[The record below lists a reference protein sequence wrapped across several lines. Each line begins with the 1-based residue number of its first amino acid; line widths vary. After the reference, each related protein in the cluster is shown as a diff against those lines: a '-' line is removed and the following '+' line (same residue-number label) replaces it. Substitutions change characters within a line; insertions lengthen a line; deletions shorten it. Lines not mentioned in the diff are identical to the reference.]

1 MRSCCS
7 VGWTREVAV
16 DGERFCTILT
26 VCSVRRLVSPMPSER
41 VARRKRSALME
52 SCVRDGERAEA
63 VGEKAEEVRLRLGER
78 EDAEEDGG
86 WV

>member
-1 MRSCCS
+1 M
-7 VGWTREVAV
+7 
-16 DGERFCTILT
+16 
-26 VCSVRRLVSPMPSER
+26 PMPSER
-41 VARRKRSALME
+41 VARRKRNALME

>member
-1 MRSCCS
+1 
-7 VGWTREVAV
+7 
-16 DGERFCTILT
+16 
-26 VCSVRRLVSPMPSER
+26 MPSER
-41 VARRKRSALME
+41 VARRKRNALME

-63 VGEKAEEVRLRLGER
+63 VGERMDLVRQRLGEREDR

>member
-1 MRSCCS
+1 
-7 VGWTREVAV
+7 
-16 DGERFCTILT
+16 
-26 VCSVRRLVSPMPSER
+26 MPSER
-41 VARRKRSALME
+41 VARRKRNALME

-63 VGEKAEEVRLRLGER
+63 VGEKVEEVRLRLGER